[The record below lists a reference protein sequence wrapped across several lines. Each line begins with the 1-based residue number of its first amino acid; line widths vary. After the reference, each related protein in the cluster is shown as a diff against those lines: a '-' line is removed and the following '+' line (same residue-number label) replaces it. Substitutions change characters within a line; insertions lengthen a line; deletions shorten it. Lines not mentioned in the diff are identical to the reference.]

1 MVIARLI
8 ERKRDGGALAPEE
21 WHALIHAFALGEVP
35 DYQVAALA
43 MAVVFRGLEPQE
55 LVALTDAMLD
65 SGDRLR
71 WDGFTQPRV
80 DKHSTGGVGDNT
92 SLLLVPMLAALGAAV
107 PMMSGR
113 ALGHTGGTLDK
124 LEAIAGFRTRLGLRE
139 AEAQVRRI
147 GCAMLGQTHEI
158 APADGRLYA
167 LRDVTGTVESVPLI
181 AASIMSKKLAEGL
194 NALVLDVKRGSGAF
208 LPRLESAIE
217 LAQTMIGL
225 GGSHGCHTVALLTA
239 MDRPLG
245 HACGNALE
253 VEEAIAGLRGEGPT
267 DLMEVTYALG
277 AEMLLASGLEAD
289 RSAARRRLEQVIG
302 GGHALDKLQQMIE
315 AQGGNPAVVDDPGA
329 LPQARHSEVWAAPQ
343 DGLVSEV
350 EPREIGRAIIA
361 MGGGRQRVSDHI
373 DHSVGFHITVKPGHR
388 VMRGQPLATIHARE
402 EHGLEF
408 GRRALASAVR
418 FGEAAAPLPLVS
430 HRVTPAGVEVL
441 A

>member
-8 ERKRDGGALAPEE
+8 ERKRDGGALEPEE
-21 WHALIHAFALGEVP
+21 WRSLIHAFALGEVS
-35 DYQVAALA
+35 DYQVSALA
-43 MAVVFRGLEPQE
+43 MAVVFRGLESSE
-55 LVALTDAMLD
+55 LTALTDAMLD

-71 WDGFTQPRV
+71 WDAFPVPRV

-92 SLLLVPMLAALGAAV
+92 SLMLVPLVAAVGAAV

-124 LEAIAGFRTRLGLRE
+124 LEAIAGFRTSLSLRE

-147 GCAMLGQTHEI
+147 GCVMLGQTHEI

-194 NALVLDVKRGSGAF
+194 NGLVLDVKRGGGAF
-208 LPRLESAIE
+208 MPRLESALD
-217 LAQTMIGL
+217 LARTMVAL
-225 GGSHGCHTVALLTA
+225 GASHGCHTVALLTA

-253 VEEAIAGLRGEGPT
+253 VEEAVAGLRGEGPA
-267 DLMEVTYALG
+267 DLMEVTFALG
-277 AEMLLASGLEAD
+277 VEMLLAAGVESSREAS
-289 RSAARRRLEQVIG
+289 RSRLEQAIASG
-302 GGHALDKLQQMIE
+302 QALDKLRQMVE
-315 AQGGNPAVVDDPGA
+315 AQGGNPAIVDDPAA
-329 LPQARHSEVWAAPQ
+329 LPQARHSEVWVSPQ

-350 EPREIGRAIIA
+350 EPREIGCAINA

-373 DHSVGFHITVKPGHR
+373 DHSVGFHITVKPGHVVR
-388 VMRGQPLATIHARE
+388 RGQPLATIHARE
-402 EHGLEF
+402 EHGLEVA
-408 GRRALASAVR
+408 RRALASAVR
-418 FGEAAAPLPLVS
+418 FGSTASPLLLVS
-430 HRVTPAGVEVL
+430 HRVTPAGVEEL